1 MKSILGSTLAALL
14 LVSVPAGFAQ
24 VPNPTQVEV
33 QRAGDNPLYRVTIN
47 VVERNIKAVNY
58 RVRGGSTK
66 IDFKGTALL
75 PDAKGDAYI
84 ESKKGYIDVNA
95 EFEKLQP
102 ASRFGPEYLTYV
114 LWAVTPEGRATN
126 VGELILDGSES
137 NVHVTT
143 ELQAFGLIVT
153 AEPYFAVTQPS
164 DVVVLENFIRKDTE
178 GSVKEIDAKFDLLK
192 RGQYVVNA
200 VPADL
205 KPFPLDEKTPLDL
218 AQARNALR
226 IADWSGAATSAA
238 DTYQKARM
246 LLDQAETQ
254 QSKKASKK
262 TISTT
267 AREAVQVAEDA
278 RLLTLKRQEEARLA
292 AERQASLARESA
304 ARSQAEQESR
314 LRAEADAASRLEIER
329 RARAEAEERA
339 ARERAEAAR
348 LEAANA
354 RADADRAKAEADLAK
369 TAANR
374 SNEEARLAQQKAES
388 QAQEA
393 RLAAQR
399 AEQEKA
405 ELRANLM
412 KQLNLILETRDSA
425 RGLIVNMSDVL
436 FDTAQHTLKP
446 GAREK
451 LSKVSGILLS
461 HPGLSLEI
469 EGHTDSVGSDDYNQS
484 LSERRAESV
493 KSYLAQ
499 QGIPSATIKARGFG
513 EAQPVASNDTAAG
526 RQRNRRVELIV
537 SGELIGTTVQATLQ

>member
-14 LVSVPAGFAQ
+14 LVSVPAVFGQ

-33 QRAGDNPLYRVTIN
+33 QRAGDNPIYRVTIN

-58 RVRGGSTK
+58 RVRGDSTK

-75 PDAKGDAYI
+75 PDAKGDAWI

-95 EFEKLQP
+95 EFEKLKP
-102 ASRFGPEYLTYV
+102 ANMFGPEYLTYV
-114 LWAVTPEGRATN
+114 LWAITPEGRATN

-143 ELQAFGLIVT
+143 ELPAFGLIVT

-164 DVVVLENFIRKDTE
+164 DVVVLENFIRDDTK
-178 GSVKEIDAKFDLLK
+178 GNVQEIDAKFDLLK

-200 VPADL
+200 LPADL
-205 KPFPLDEKTPLDL
+205 KPFPIDEKTPLDL

-226 IADWSGAATSAA
+226 IANWAGAAASAP

-254 QSKKASKK
+254 HVKKAGKK
-262 TISTT
+262 TISTS

-278 RLLTLKRQEEARLA
+278 RLLTLKRQEEARIA
-292 AERQASLARESA
+292 AERQAALARESA
-304 ARSQAEQESR
+304 ARSQAEQEAR
-314 LRAEADAASRLEIER
+314 LRAEADTASRLEIER

-348 LEAANA
+348 LEANNA
-354 RADADRAKAEADLAK
+354 RAEADRARAE
-369 TAANR
+369 ANR
-374 SNEEARLAQQKAES
+374 SNEEARLAQQRAEA

-393 RLAAQR
+393 RLTAQR

-461 HPGLSLEI
+461 HPGLNLEI

-484 LSERRAESV
+484 LSERRADSV
-493 KSYLAQ
+493 KGYLVQ
-499 QGIPSATIKARGFG
+499 QGIPSATIKAIGLG

-526 RQRNRRVELIV
+526 RQRNRRVELVV
-537 SGELIGTTVQATLQ
+537 SGEPIGTTVSATLQ

>member
-1 MKSILGSTLAALL
+1 MKSILGSSLAALL
-14 LVSVPAGFAQ
+14 LVSVPAVFGQ

-33 QRAGDNPLYRVTIN
+33 QRAGDNPIYRVTIN

-58 RVRGGSTK
+58 RVRGDSTK

-75 PDAKGDAYI
+75 PDAKGDAWI
-84 ESKKGYIDVNA
+84 ESKKGYIDVKA
-95 EFEKLQP
+95 EFEKLKP
-102 ASRFGPEYLTYV
+102 ASIFGPEYLTYV
-114 LWAVTPEGRATN
+114 LWAITPEGRATN
-126 VGELILDGSES
+126 VGELILDGNES

-178 GSVKEIDAKFDLLK
+178 GNVQEIDAKFDLLK

-200 VPADL
+200 LPADL
-205 KPFPLDEKTPLDL
+205 KPVPLDEKTPLDL

-226 IADWSGAATSAA
+226 IANWGGASTSAP

-254 QSKKASKK
+254 QQKKASKK

-292 AERQASLARESA
+292 AERQAALSRESA
-304 ARSQAEQESR
+304 ARSQAEHEAK

-348 LEAANA
+348 LEANNARAEADRA
-354 RADADRAKAEADLAK
+354 RADA
-369 TAANR
+369 TR
-374 SNEEARLAQQKAES
+374 SNEEARLAQQRAEAE
-388 QAQEA
+388 AQQA
-393 RLAAQR
+393 RLTAQR

-461 HPGLSLEI
+461 HPGLTLDI

-493 KSYLAQ
+493 KSYLIQ
-499 QGIPSATIKARGFG
+499 QGIPSATIKARGLG
-513 EAQPVASNDTAAG
+513 EAQPVASNDSAAG
-526 RQRNRRVELIV
+526 RQRNRRVELVV
-537 SGELIGTTVQATLQ
+537 SGEPIGTTVSATLQ